1 MELQLKR
8 LRKASGLTQEQL
20 GDRLSTTKR
29 VIGAYERGE
38 TPIPLDVACEIA
50 IILNCTLNAL
60 VGLPD
65 PECQYLDPQQAKIN
79 EYYENS
85 NSEGKKQIFQAAKN
99 AFSNVENRI
108 LKDGQILR
116 GAAMGA

>member
-1 MELQLKR
+1 MLNL
-8 LRKASGLTQEQL
+8 EQ
-20 GDRLSTTKR
+20 
-29 VIGAYERGE
+29 AYNCAV
-38 TPIPLDVACEIA
+38 LF
-50 IILNCTLNAL
+50 NCTLNAL

-65 PECQYLDPQQAKIN
+65 PECQYSDPQQAKIN

-116 GAAMGA
+116 GAAIGA